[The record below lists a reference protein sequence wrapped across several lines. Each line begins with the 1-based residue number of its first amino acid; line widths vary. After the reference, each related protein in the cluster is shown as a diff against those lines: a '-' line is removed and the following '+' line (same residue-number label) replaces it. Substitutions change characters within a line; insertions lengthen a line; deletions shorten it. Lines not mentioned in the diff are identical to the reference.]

1 MLARETAFARRENR
15 DGTIDAICRTC
26 FVTVGT
32 SVWEAE
38 LARAEK
44 NHACDP
50 ALLERWN
57 RLAARKSITGPQQP

>member
-1 MLARETAFARRENR
+1 MPHQEAAFAHRENR
-15 DGTIDAICRTC
+15 DGAIDSICRRC

-32 SVWEAE
+32 SVREVE
-38 LARAEK
+38 LEQTEK

-57 RLAARKSITGPQQP
+57 RLAARKSSNGPRQP